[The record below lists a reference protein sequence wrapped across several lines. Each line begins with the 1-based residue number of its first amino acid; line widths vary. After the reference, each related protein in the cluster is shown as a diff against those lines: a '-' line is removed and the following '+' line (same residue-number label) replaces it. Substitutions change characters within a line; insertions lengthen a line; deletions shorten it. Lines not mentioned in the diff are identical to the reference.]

1 MKKAYIFNWMMM
13 LSVPL
18 IILSSCTKDPGPEP
32 DPDPGNGNGI
42 PAEVLTL
49 NNWIWEG
56 MNDVYLWEQY
66 IPDLDPDKESDP
78 EEFFYKLLYKDD
90 RDSWI
95 VDDYD
100 ALIQMFQG
108 VQLTTGMS
116 ARPGY
121 INDTDVISII
131 EYVTPG
137 SPAAQAGVER
147 GDIIISIDDTPL
159 NGENYFDLY
168 YQTTA
173 TYQFGRWNG
182 SEVVANGVEVTLTA
196 IELSQNPIVHSEVI
210 DYEGSKVGYFVYTQF
225 TKGQD
230 NEWFD
235 AVNDLLQ
242 EFSDAGVNEVVVD
255 LRYNGG
261 GNLDLS
267 AYIAS
272 ALAPLSPAQ
281 NNDVYIRLL
290 WNQAYNNYWKQADLD
305 NDGEPDGDESSQ
317 LVISL
322 REPQFNL
329 DLSRVYFL
337 TTDGTA
343 SASESL
349 MTGLYPYM
357 EVIQIGTTTYGK
369 CYGSVTIDDW
379 EDPKRHNWAMQPIV
393 LKYANALGFT
403 DFVEGI
409 TPDYEVEDN
418 LLTASPFGSLNDPLL
433 AKALEDISGVSPAR
447 KSAAVMD
454 VPFKN
459 LPVERIPLPELAI
472 PWPGEEEP
480 RTLY

>member
-1 MKKAYIFNWMMM
+1 M

-18 IILSSCTKDPGPEP
+18 IILSSCTKDPDPDP
-32 DPDPGNGNGI
+32 DPDPGNGDGI

-66 IPDLDPDKESDP
+66 IPELDPDKESDP
-78 EEFFYKLLYKDD
+78 ESFFYKLLYKDD

-100 ALIQMFQG
+100 ALIEMFQG
-108 VQLTTGMS
+108 VQMTTGMS

-137 SPAAQAGVER
+137 SPAAEAGVER
-147 GDIIISIDDTPL
+147 GDIIISIDDTSL

-182 SEVVANGVEVTLTA
+182 SEVVATGEEVTLTA
-196 IELSQNPIVHSEVI
+196 IELNQNPIVYSEVI

-230 NEWFD
+230 NQWSD
-235 AVNDLLQ
+235 AVNDLFE
-242 EFSDAGVNEVVVD
+242 EFSTAGVNEVIVD

-267 AYIAS
+267 AHIAS
-272 ALAPLSPAQ
+272 TLAPSTASQ
-281 NNDVYIRLL
+281 SNDLYIRLL

-322 REPQFNL
+322 PEPQVNL

-349 MTGLYPYM
+349 MVGLYPYM
-357 EVIQIGTTTYGK
+357 EVIQIGTATYGK

-393 LKYANALGFT
+393 LKYANALGYT

-418 LLTASPFGSLNDPLL
+418 LLSASPFGSLNDPLL
-433 AKALEDISGVSPAR
+433 SKALEDISGVSQAR
-447 KSAAVMD
+447 KSAGVRA
-454 VPFKN
+454 VPFRA
-459 LPVERIPLPELAI
+459 LPEERKLLPELTI
-472 PWPGEEEP
+472 PWPGEENP
-480 RTLY
+480 RILY